1 MATEEQIRD
10 ANRLSSLTYMIS
22 ACLNFSIE
30 NLNNQLDK
38 CNLKLAGEDRRLF
51 NRVQTQIN
59 QLQSNLKTLES
70 LAFSILNDDEAKL
83 AYEDATHIYW
93 VSFMILI
100 DRGGTD
106 ALCDLRLKAFV
117 DMISK
122 YKSLLQLPGIDTAYH
137 MAFAQ
142 VSRTIQEGKYSK
154 EDFKNLLHLK
164 EILQYEDRTE
174 EDKGQVPG

>member
-1 MATEEQIRD
+1 MATEEQLRD

-30 NLNNQLDK
+30 NLNGQLER

-51 NRVQTQIN
+51 NRVQTQIS
-59 QLQSNLKTLES
+59 QLQSNLKILEG
-70 LAFSILNDDEAKL
+70 LAFNVLKDDEAKL

-93 VSFMILI
+93 VVFMILI

-106 ALCDLRLKAFV
+106 ALCDLRFKAFV

-122 YKSLLQLPGIDTAYH
+122 YKSLLKLPGIDIAYH
-137 MAFAQ
+137 SAFAM
-142 VSRTIQEGKYSK
+142 VSRAIQEGKYSK
-154 EDFKNLLHLK
+154 EDFKDLLHLK

-174 EDKGQVPG
+174 EDKSKIPG